1 MSVARSWQGKALK
14 ISVILNLALV
24 ALCVYF
30 LARGRPFIY
39 HSPTEKVASQVDH
52 WQSNL
57 EVLHAFYKLPFDQL
71 VLQLGDTRR
80 VEDGFSRRDLALACL
95 VSLYHFD
102 IAKALGEKPKQER
115 QLLLR
120 DASGHHLGEIV
131 AFPGI
136 SEAQFQEIIHYAHV
150 ERWPVSDEGLFKILA
165 SQGVADAD
173 PSLIQAFSFSP
184 EFLTIESLF
193 KRTGISVDRR
203 LLLEMVVG
211 GGWNLLEQSF
221 REIVR
226 TQDFSEVRR
235 RQFLFQYIRLGS
247 QLAARLFLATD
258 MNFAVKRLE
267 DREVLFLLG
276 MFDEDNPQARQ
287 LALELLTSPRSDAVW
302 EKAASCLYAY
312 EHEPMPEPY
321 DHLQAI
327 KRFVPQEL
335 LGERVSLGETG
346 QEVRKGPPVQAVA
359 KAANR
364 GPSLE
369 EKPSVKASVKGKKHT
384 VVEGDS
390 LWRLSRL
397 YGVSIE
403 KIKEA
408 NDMTSDHLRPGRILI
423 IPSRG

>member
-1 MSVARSWQGKALK
+1 MSAARSWQGKALK
-14 ISVILNLALV
+14 VSVILNLVLV
-24 ALCVYF
+24 ATCVYF
-30 LARGRPFIY
+30 LAQGKPFIY
-39 HSPTEKVASQVDH
+39 HSQTEKVASRVDH

-57 EVLHAFYKLPFDQL
+57 EILQTFYSLPFDQL
-71 VLQLGDTRR
+71 VLQLGDVRR
-80 VEDGFSRRDLALACL
+80 VEDGFCRRDLALACL

-115 QLLLR
+115 QLLLK
-120 DASGHHLGEIV
+120 DASGHQLGEIV

-136 SEAQFQEIIHYAHV
+136 SESQFQEIIHYAHV

-165 SQGVADAD
+165 IQGVADAD

-193 KRTGISVDRR
+193 KRTGVSVDRR
-203 LLLEMVVG
+203 LLLEIILG
-211 GGWNLLEQSF
+211 GDWNLLEHSF

-226 TQDFSEVRR
+226 AQDFSDVRR

-276 MFDEDNPQARQ
+276 MFYEDNPQAKQ

-312 EHEPMPEPY
+312 ENEPMPEPY

-327 KRFVPQEL
+327 RRFVPQEL
-335 LGERVSLGETG
+335 LGQRVSLGESSLVTPPPSTA
-346 QEVRKGPPVQAVA
+346 QQIVKTVHREPPVQ
-359 KAANR
+359 
-364 GPSLE
+364 
-369 EKPSVKASVKGKKHT
+369 EKPVVKTSVKGKKHT

-390 LWRLSRL
+390 LWRLSRQ

-408 NDMTSDHLRPGRILI
+408 NELTSDHLRPGRILI
-423 IPSRG
+423 IPSRS